1 MCMNLLLDDIKD
13 HCKNFVM
20 YDAFQLWCWKKTL
33 ESPLDCQEIKPVNP
47 KANQP
52 WTFVGRTDAEA
63 EALVLWPPDR
73 KSRLIGKDTDA
84 GKHWRQKENWVVED
98 EEWDNV
104 TNWMD
109 MNLSELWELVKDK
122 GAWHA
127 AVHGV
132 AKSDTTEW
140 LNNNKFMDK
149 YFDLFQYSVS

>member
-1 MCMNLLLDDIKD
+1 
-13 HCKNFVM
+13 
-20 YDAFQLWCWKKTL
+20 
-33 ESPLDCQEIKPVNP
+33 
-47 KANQP
+47 
-52 WTFVGRTDAEA
+52 
-63 EALVLWPPDR
+63 
-73 KSRLIGKDTDA
+73 
-84 GKHWRQKENWVVED
+84 
-98 EEWDNV
+98 
-104 TNWMD
+104 MD